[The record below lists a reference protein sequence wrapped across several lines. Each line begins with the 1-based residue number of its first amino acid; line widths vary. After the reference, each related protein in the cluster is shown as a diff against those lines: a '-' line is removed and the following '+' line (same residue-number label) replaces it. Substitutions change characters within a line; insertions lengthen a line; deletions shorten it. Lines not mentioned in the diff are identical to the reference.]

1 MPAGSR
7 RRFSTWLTWV
17 TVIIAAVLWTHA
29 LLIVQG
35 WYR

>member
-1 MPAGSR
+1 MAKTSR
-7 RRFSTWLTWV
+7 RKLPGWLTWLTV
-17 TVIIAAVLWTHA
+17 VIAAVMWTHA